1 MTQSNPLISIIVPVY
16 KVEKYL
22 PACIDSILAQTFE
35 NFELILVDDGSPDNC
50 GKICDEYAQKD
61 NRIKVIH
68 QENGGVNQ
76 ARKVGFIH
84 STGTWIM
91 FVDSDDILTPQA
103 LSLLINHSDGV
114 DLVSGGV
121 QIKRDNSKILE
132 NFPSHIQE
140 IGEFEGKQ
148 FLYQLLS
155 GHRLCSLWR
164 QLIRKNILSEEILN
178 LPKEIHFSED
188 FIINFRV
195 GTLLKKY
202 RGIKDTVY
210 IYNYHEGNAVRNF
223 IITPQFID
231 SYDNTLMQTIMM
243 HSTSID
249 TSLLVKYRSSW
260 IVNYLSCPGI
270 QSTHLVKTLN
280 KYILCSNIPIRN
292 KLAIIIANIPNRHI
306 RISMWNFIEK
316 CNQLLHSK

>member
-1 MTQSNPLISIIVPVY
+1 MEQTTPLISIIVPVY

-22 PACIDSILAQTFE
+22 PACIDSILAQNYE
-35 NFELILVDDGSPDNC
+35 NFEVILVDDGSPDNC
-50 GKICDEYAQKD
+50 GKICDQYAQKD

-121 QIKRDNSKILE
+121 QIKRDNSKVLE

-164 QLIRKNILSEEILN
+164 QLIRKNILSEELLN
-178 LPKEIHFSED
+178 LPKEIRYAED
-188 FIINFRV
+188 FLINFRI
-195 GTLLKKY
+195 GMHIKKY
-202 RGIKDTVY
+202 RGIKDIIY
-210 IYNYHEGNAVRNF
+210 IYNYYVGNTATSF
-223 IITPQFID
+223 KITPQYID
-231 SYDNTLMQTIMM
+231 LFDNLLMQTIKVNYNI
-243 HSTSID
+243 ID
-249 TSLLVKYRSSW
+249 NSQLLQYRSSL
-260 IVNYLSCPGI
+260 IVNNLTSTGI
-270 QSTHLVKTLN
+270 QSTHLLKTLN